1 MKQEESE
8 TASLLAALELSNETN
23 DGSKGKQKE
32 VAATDV
38 DESTGGIE
46 TMGIEESKMG

>member
-1 MKQEESE
+1 MNQNEAE
-8 TASLLAALELSNETN
+8 TASHLAALNLSDEIN

-38 DESTGGIE
+38 YESTGGTE
-46 TMGIEESKMG
+46 TNEYR